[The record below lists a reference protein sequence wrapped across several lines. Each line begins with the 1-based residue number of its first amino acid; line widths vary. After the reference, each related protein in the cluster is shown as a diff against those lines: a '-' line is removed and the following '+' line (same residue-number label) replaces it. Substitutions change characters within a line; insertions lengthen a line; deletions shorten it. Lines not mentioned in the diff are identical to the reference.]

1 MSLGEVGFGTPE
13 SLLEFLDFLPR
24 CQGAVFPRPAT
35 GLEIA
40 AVDLLFVEQAFASGC
55 LDLPLVATAD
65 ELGDEDARGR
75 EEVVGR
81 RRFGRTIHVS
91 ISLPGWEE
99 PILI

>member
-13 SLLEFLDFLPR
+13 SLMEFLEILLR
-24 CQGAVFPRPAT
+24 RQGAVFPRPAT

-40 AVDLLFVEQAFASGC
+40 AMDLLFVEQAFASGR

-65 ELGDEDARGR
+65 ELGEEDARGR

-91 ISLPGWEE
+91 ISLPGCEE
-99 PILI
+99 PILL